1 MRELNIRW
9 LGKLPYKEAI
19 DLQKGLHSSISSE
32 KSNYDYLLLLEH
44 NNVITIGRSGDKNNL
59 LVTEDTLNKNNIE
72 FYETDRGG
80 DITFHGDGQL
90 IGYPII
96 RLDDPKKV
104 IPFVRKIEKV
114 IIDTLS
120 TFSISAFSKHD
131 DTGVWTKEGKI
142 ASIGIKVSKWT
153 TFHGFSLNITDN
165 TKGYD
170 FINPC
175 GDSEERIVAIQ
186 NYDKNISFKE
196 VTDIIS
202 KKFSETFEYKKVDE
216 QFSQFTPRQLK
227 IKKNLT
233 LIN

>member
-1 MRELNIRW
+1 MRDQQSDPVV
-9 LGKLPYKEAI
+9 PYQNSATK
-19 DLQKGLHSSISSE
+19 KIS
-32 KSNYDYLLLLEH
+32 
-44 NNVITIGRSGDKNNL
+44 GGSG
-59 LVTEDTLNKNNIE
+59 
-72 FYETDRGG
+72 
-80 DITFHGDGQL
+80 
-90 IGYPII
+90 
-96 RLDDPKKV
+96 KKV

-186 NYDKNISFKE
+186 NYDNS
-196 VTDIIS
+196 
-202 KKFSETFEYKKVDE
+202 
-216 QFSQFTPRQLK
+216 
-227 IKKNLT
+227 
-233 LIN
+233 